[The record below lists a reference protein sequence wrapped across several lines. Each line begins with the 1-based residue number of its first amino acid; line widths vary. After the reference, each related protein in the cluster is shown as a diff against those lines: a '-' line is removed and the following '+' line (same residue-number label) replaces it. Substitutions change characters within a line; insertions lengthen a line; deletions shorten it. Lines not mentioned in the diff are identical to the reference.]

1 MEVVMDKI
9 SKDAI
14 SKENPCKSSFDTLLE
29 KRLED
34 PDFKKEWDAIQ
45 PDMEVIRK
53 EIERSDAQ
61 LRNAK

>member
-1 MEVVMDKI
+1 MDKI
-9 SKDAI
+9 SKDAV

-45 PDMEVIRK
+45 PDMEAIRTCR
-53 EIERSDAQ
+53 I
-61 LRNAK
+61 RNSKP